1 LPIFRF
7 VLQEDSMSQV
17 QLTPEQEA
25 EARELEAKVQAA
37 MQADI
42 RLMCRQMVSRKDHE
56 LLGENEFVM
65 RDIGH
70 KMAATVVQEGVNQR
84 SKKGVPR

>member
-1 LPIFRF
+1 
-7 VLQEDSMSQV
+7 
-17 QLTPEQEA
+17 
-25 EARELEAKVQAA
+25 

-65 RDIGH
+65 RDIAH
-70 KMAATVVQEGVNQR
+70 KMAATVVEEGVNQR
-84 SKKGVPR
+84 AKKGVSR